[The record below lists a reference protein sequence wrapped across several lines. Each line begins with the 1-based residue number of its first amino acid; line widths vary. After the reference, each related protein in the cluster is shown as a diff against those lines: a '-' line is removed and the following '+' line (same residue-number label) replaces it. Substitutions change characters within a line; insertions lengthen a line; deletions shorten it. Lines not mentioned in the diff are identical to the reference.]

1 MSWDQEIAVDDRHHA
16 FASGLSR
23 EERLLVELRDVIYDG
38 SWQSL
43 REDLLARRDR
53 RPFIIKLSTRID
65 DDLSR
70 IEKLEAYERS
80 HALDLREHLPDYE

>member
-1 MSWDQEIAVDDRHHA
+1 MDDRHHA